1 MLAGV
6 MATSGEGNMNA
17 KLYLTIASVIAV
29 LYGIAFVLIP
39 AQMLQPYDVSPEP
52 HVILTLRLL
61 GSAFIGFGLMLW
73 FAREFQDWA
82 AVRGILISAAIADAI
97 GGLIIAWGTMQGTVN
112 GLGWSNVVLYALLV
126 IGALYCLSAGS
137 RAAALTPLR

>member
-1 MLAGV
+1 
-6 MATSGEGNMNA
+6 MNA

-82 AVRGILISAAIADAI
+82 AVRGILSVRRLLTLLAA
-97 GGLIIAWGTMQGTVN
+97 
-112 GLGWSNVVLYALLV
+112 
-126 IGALYCLSAGS
+126 
-137 RAAALTPLR
+137 